1 MKFFHQRR
9 LQELRQS
16 LIFYVEVSVHLSWS
30 QLKFYCLSLPQL
42 RYNGFTKAETQFC
55 ISFLIYQGQ
64 IKCSRE
70 SQASLTGCL
79 AKMKEFS
86 VPQVDFHLCFIW
98 WIMILGFQV
107 KDSMFDPNDNEWK
120 WKWWGLIKRSIEP
133 FYGNWHLISSK
144 NKSTK
149 IGKKKSRETGE
160 RDPTNERNMACT
172 VICWNANL
180 WKLSMAMIVE

>member
-16 LIFYVEVSVHLSWS
+16 LIFYVEVSVNLSSNQIFHLSCYS
-30 QLKFYCLSLPQL
+30 STFLAYKLEMQLNIYCLSHPQL
-42 RYNGFTKAETQFC
+42 RNDKAKTQFC
-55 ISFLIYQGQ
+55 IPFFHQGQ

-107 KDSMFDPNDNEWK
+107 KDSMFDPNDNEWT
-120 WKWWGLIKRSIEP
+120 WKWWGLIKRAIGP
-133 FYGNWHLISSK
+133 FCGNQHMISLK
-144 NKSTK
+144 NTSTK
-149 IGKKKSRETGE
+149 IGKKWRNPEKQE
-160 RDPTNERNMACT
+160 RGTQQ
-172 VICWNANL
+172 
-180 WKLSMAMIVE
+180 S